1 MGIRYRKSINLGK
14 GFRVNISK
22 TGPGFSWGGKG
33 YRITRTA
40 NGNIKGQ
47 PIYLEQAF
55 HIKKILEIL
64 IKKLRQLARKSYP
77 QKI

>member
-14 GFRVNISK
+14 GFRVNMSK

-40 NGNIKGQ
+40 NGNIRGDSLYTWNRYFLSKR
-47 PIYLEQAF
+47 F
-55 HIKKILEIL
+55 W
-64 IKKLRQLARKSYP
+64 KSS
-77 QKI
+77 